1 MNRPYIVCH
10 MMTALANKQK
20 KLICDIKKVDKAI
33 RELSLGEE
41 KINFN
46 SVSNLSGVSKTFY
59 IIMLKSRKELKNLE
73 IRKLKE
79 L

>member
-46 SVSNLSGVSKTFY
+46 SVSNLSGVSKTFLY
-59 IIMLKSRKELKNLE
+59 NNVE
-73 IRKLKE
+73 IKKRIE
-79 L
+79 

>member
-46 SVSNLSGVSKTFY
+46 SVCMTK
-59 IIMLKSRKELKNLE
+59 
-73 IRKLKE
+73 
-79 L
+79 